1 MAFTLLSC
9 SKEGKHTCFK
19 EGCSTRGTSTAAAQ
33 QGRVSRGRETQ
44 YKGAPCMMPGIPL
57 SSGNVHSWEKS
68 HPPPADGDAVGMVMR
83 RARSSANYLRRNRA
97 AKHRK

>member
-9 SKEGKHTCFK
+9 FKEGKHMCNR
-19 EGCSTRGTSTAAAQ
+19 CSTHGTRTAAAQ

-44 YKGAPCMMPGIPL
+44 HKGAPCMMPGIPL
-57 SSGNVHSWEKS
+57 FSGNVHTWEKS

-83 RARSSANYLRRNRA
+83 RERTSAKYLMRNRA
-97 AKHRK
+97 AKHKK